1 MKQQNFLKT
10 AKILAS
16 LNHPNIPNLKNSY
29 YQPLASMFECVL
41 FSFSSFGIVC
51 EIKWTGW
58 VSKASELFFG

>member
-10 AKILAS
+10 AKILES
-16 LNHPNIPNLKNSY
+16 LNHPNILNLKNSY
-29 YQPLASMFECVL
+29 YQPLASMFEYVL
-41 FSFSSFGIVC
+41 FSFFSFGIVF